1 MLFERKDIT
10 LYSNSKTYY
19 IYSIKIIVNS
29 YEYNFQIFNAMFSK
43 SLQEIKALIP
53 EGYVIYLL

>member
-43 SLQEIKALIP
+43 SLQEIKALIH